1 MLKSKMKLLVRQS
14 CPPFLW
20 SSLQR
25 LRRSIKSR
33 FGGTERERYRVVT
46 SLQEL
51 DREMLHCEEQ
61 MQVSSDAFRSALTS
75 FRFDAGSL
83 SFPSDPDSREY
94 RQAQMELY
102 SRISGRKSY
111 SPYQDEVTPG
121 DLSSYITT
129 PFPYSTYS
137 HNTVSEQLIA
147 VGNLIQVMGLKPA
160 GSILEFGPGWGLSTL
175 ELVQMGYRVTAV
187 DVCEMFVELI
197 RERTRRLEQKVSLAC
212 SDMLEYRPDQ
222 QFDRVLFYECFHHCS
237 DHQRMIRNLDQM
249 VSPGGAVVFAG
260 EPILDD
266 FHAPWG
272 VRLDGMSA
280 WSIRKFGWLELGFR
294 TDYFRRLLRRHG
306 WSLESF
312 QSKDLPWFKVFLSRR
327 LRDS

>member
-1 MLKSKMKLLVRQS
+1 
-14 CPPFLW
+14 
-20 SSLQR
+20 
-25 LRRSIKSR
+25 
-33 FGGTERERYRVVT
+33 
-46 SLQEL
+46 
-51 DREMLHCEEQ
+51 
-61 MQVSSDAFRSALTS
+61 
-75 FRFDAGSL
+75 
-83 SFPSDPDSREY
+83 
-94 RQAQMELY
+94 MELY

-294 TDYFRRLLRRHG
+294 TDYFRRLLRPARLEPG
-306 WSLESF
+306 IVSIQRFTLVQSVSLSPPARFVETSVRN
-312 QSKDLPWFKVFLSRR
+312 SSAIDSRAGFGYFFYPSR
-327 LRDS
+327 